1 MRKILFSIIAIFLL
15 SGCSGY
21 KPIFGQANLKFTI
34 SSYEINGDKNLG
46 NMLYSKLYNTS
57 LSKNNEQNI
66 KNLNF
71 SINVS
76 KDKISTSKDSSG
88 KALEYKIS
96 LSTKIEINDFA
107 SGEKILNRNFTSSSS
122 YKIQDQYS
130 DTIRLENQTIENL
143 INKTFQEILLNL
155 SKNISS
161 Q

>member
-1 MRKILFSIIAIFLL
+1 M
-15 SGCSGY
+15 G
-21 KPIFGQANLKFTI
+21 N
-34 SSYEINGDKNLG
+34 EI
-46 NMLYSKLYNTS
+46 
-57 LSKNNEQNI
+57 
-66 KNLNF
+66 
-71 SINVS
+71 
-76 KDKISTSKDSSG
+76 